1 MSLQAPKL
9 GIFLALIVTTF
20 TSIEINTQ
28 SYVVKIKQQL
38 RGKKQDCQNFIILT
52 LIIVMIE
59 ILEIIIIVKSS
70 SSGRESSEVA
80 RAHLGGDLW
89 AEKGTGPHQVS
100 YK

>member
-1 MSLQAPKL
+1 M
-9 GIFLALIVTTF
+9 
-20 TSIEINTQ
+20 
-28 SYVVKIKQQL
+28 VKIKQKL
-38 RGKKQDCQNFIILT
+38 RGKKQDCQIILT

-70 SSGRESSEVA
+70 SPGKESSEVA